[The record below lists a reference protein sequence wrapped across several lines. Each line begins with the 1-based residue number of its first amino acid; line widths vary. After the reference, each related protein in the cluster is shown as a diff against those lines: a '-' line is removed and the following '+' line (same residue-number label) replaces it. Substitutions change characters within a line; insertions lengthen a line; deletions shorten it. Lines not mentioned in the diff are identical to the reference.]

1 MDATNKIDATETMS
15 VVSLG
20 DIRSKRVL
28 SGSSMR
34 TEPGDRARSKRA
46 SSGTTVDDHQKEN
59 IYYRN
64 AIEFPIDAHTDKNE
78 IDRLNED
85 NTKNITDNNDLV
97 TSKEP
102 YTLKSHENDIHL
114 PKIQEEDVNRSKSVD
129 NKAQRPKLDEEKLG
143 RPKSDEKKDDQPKT
157 DNAITTSGKK
167 EISEMETELEM
178 TNSMKSGKE
187 DQNFIKEDDQ
197 LKTTHKPILKSIS
210 SGMVTQIWQR
220 TITSELKMRS
230 QRSKESIQ
238 LRKTPQASARGHTS
252 SQSNVPL
259 LPQISM
265 SQKKRTL
272 YAINLHQELSRKARQ
287 EWKKVISTILFCKRC
302 YKMGCFGYS
311 DRKEFAIFM
320 KTLSNFE
327 YVDDI
332 PDLLFDPTDYRADKE
347 TKITEETKRIL
358 VLTPKNRSSKEKYT
372 ALIALQNIKTF
383 AEYPIRMQTKVVE
396 VAYYE
401 AYEAKRVITREGHPA
416 TAYYLILSG
425 TVVAMVLDKDR
436 KNVQSVTEFSK
447 GDAFED
453 WPIIEEKPRQFTAV
467 AKTACELLCI
477 GLKEYRRI
485 FMSGGVKNLDD
496 PDQEKF
502 LKQQSF
508 LKGWPIQILQE
519 HPKKCKFLYFKRG
532 ELLTHDT
539 QYWEWLILVKSGS
552 LRILKQLQK
561 VDPHDGKK
569 KKEHQK
575 LTEKEKR
582 ERKEERRLFRRL
594 FRSELQIPL
603 KSRQELDEIAERPD
617 GRPQPFV
624 HPEVKQ
630 PIVSNQK
637 GRLKNL
643 LPSPFRFKN
652 TSEGQQKRDY
662 FASINQQLLYTIKG
676 DSNDSE
682 NQPNAIRHGSFSV
695 RSQTQRSTPVVRFS
709 SFDTDDEYSRTP
721 SVVGTYA
728 LWVKRYRPYT
738 LDTDDEYSRTPSVVG
753 NQHGRMS
760 VETDISQ
767 RHDSLSTSEKP
778 LKLRSIMDELNSNI
792 TSKDPLEVTEADLNP
807 QFVEVQIL
815 TKGQLWGMA
824 DLILGEQPSFSVVS
838 SGADCILIN
847 KQLYME
853 HASESLIRKMR
864 QELCPYPTDE
874 ELQEGLQV
882 SVDWKAYRKSELS
895 STMKSL
901 SVRKDMRTTAT
912 GKKSQESY

>member
-1 MDATNKIDATETMS
+1 METRS

-20 DIRSKRVL
+20 DSKSKRVL

-46 SSGTTVDDHQKEN
+46 SSGTTADDNLKEN
-59 IYYRN
+59 IN
-64 AIEFPIDAHTDKNE
+64 DPNVMEFPIDVHTDKHVDNTHNE
-78 IDRLNED
+78 DTHNED
-85 NTKNITDNNDLV
+85 NTKNITAYNDLV
-97 TSKEP
+97 SSKDS
-102 YTLKSHENDIHL
+102 YTMKSHESDIYL
-114 PKIQEEDVNRSKSVD
+114 PNIQEEETERSKSVD
-129 NKAQRPKLDEEKLG
+129 NKSERPNLNQEKAG
-143 RPKSDEKKDDQPKT
+143 RPKSDGKKDDQPKN
-157 DNAITTSGKK
+157 DNAITTSGNK
-167 EISEMETELEM
+167 EVSEIEPEIERTEF
-178 TNSMKSGKE
+178 MKSGKE
-187 DQNFIKEDDQ
+187 DQTVIEEDNQ
-197 LKTTHKPILKSIS
+197 LKTPQKPILMTNIS
-210 SGMVTQIWQR
+210 ESGMVTQIWQR
-220 TITSELKMRS
+220 TITSELKMIS
-230 QRSKESIQ
+230 QRTKESIQ
-238 LRKTPQASARGHTS
+238 LGKIPQVSASS
-252 SQSNVPL
+252 KSNVSL

-265 SQKKRTL
+265 LQKRKTL
-272 YAINLHQELSRKARQ
+272 YSITLQHSLSRKARQ
-287 EWKKVISTILFCKRC
+287 EWKKVISTILFCRRC
-302 YKMGCFGYS
+302 HSVHCAGYS
-311 DRKEFAIFM
+311 DRKEFTIFM

-358 VLTPKNRSSKEKYT
+358 VMSPKDRSSKEKYT
-372 ALIALQNIKTF
+372 ALIALQNIKSF

-425 TVVAMVLDKDR
+425 TVVAMVLNKDR
-436 KNVQSVTEFSK
+436 TNVQSVTEFSK

-477 GLKEYRRI
+477 GVKEYRQI

-508 LKGWPIQILQE
+508 LKGWPVQILQE
-519 HPKKCKFLYFKRG
+519 YPKKCKFLYFKRG

-539 QYWEWLILVKSGS
+539 RYWEWLILVKSGS
-552 LRILKQLQK
+552 LRILKKLQK
-561 VDPHDGKK
+561 VGPHDGKK
-569 KKEHQK
+569 KKKPQK

-582 ERKEERRLFRRL
+582 ERKEERRSFRRL

-603 KSRQELDEIAERPD
+603 KSRQELDEIAEMPD

-630 PIVSNQK
+630 PLVPNHK

-643 LPSPFRFKN
+643 LPSPFRFKS
-652 TSEGQQKRDY
+652 TSEVKKRGDY
-662 FASINQQLLYTIKG
+662 FASINQQLLYTLK
-676 DSNDSE
+676 NDLKNSE
-682 NQPNAIRHGSFSV
+682 DQSSAIRHGSFSV
-695 RSQTQRSTPVVRFS
+695 RSRTQQSTPVVRFS
-709 SFDTDDEYSRTP
+709 S
-721 SVVGTYA
+721 
-728 LWVKRYRPYT
+728 
-738 LDTDDEYSRTPSVVG
+738 LDTDDEYSRATSSVG

-760 VETDISQ
+760 VETGISQ
-767 RHDSLSTSEKP
+767 RHDSLSTIEKP
-778 LKLRSIMDELNSNI
+778 LKLRSILDDLNSGI
-792 TSKDPLEVTEADLNP
+792 TSKDPLEVTAADLNP
-807 QFVEVQIL
+807 QFVEVQLL

-824 DLILGEQPSFSVVS
+824 DLILGEQPSFCVVS

-847 KQLYME
+847 KQLYMD

-901 SVRKDMRTTAT
+901 SVRKDMRTSAT
-912 GKKSQESY
+912 GKKVQESY